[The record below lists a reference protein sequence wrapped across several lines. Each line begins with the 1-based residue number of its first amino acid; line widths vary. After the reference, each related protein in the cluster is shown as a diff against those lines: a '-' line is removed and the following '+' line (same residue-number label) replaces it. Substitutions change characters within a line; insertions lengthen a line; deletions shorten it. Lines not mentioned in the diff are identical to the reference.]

1 MKKCK
6 LSYSAC
12 YPKKGLLNRETLS
25 NLGGGVCHDLHEPL
39 HPRLALPVD
48 KQRQD
53 VRHVGAVYGVE
64 QGLPLHRVQFRR
76 FFRVSILVDKLQTR
90 NKGISSFTGWLVRM
104 SHRKWRETNMQPRRA
119 KSGHHISC

>member
-12 YPKKGLLNRETLS
+12 YPKKGLLNLETLT

-90 NKGISSFTGWLVRM
+90 N
-104 SHRKWRETNMQPRRA
+104 
-119 KSGHHISC
+119 